1 MTGPEPRRSVVT
13 VYIAGEEYSIRTEA
27 TAEYTRECATY
38 VDRMVAE
45 ILSGGMLLQPHKAAI
60 LAALAITDQL
70 FQAQREGDGL
80 REELVLRS
88 ERLVTEIEVRLV
100 EPNLAAGS

>member
-1 MTGPEPRRSVVT
+1 MTEPRRNVVT

-27 TAEYTRECATY
+27 SEDYTRDCAKY
-38 VDRMVAE
+38 VDRMVGE
-45 ILSGGMLLQPHKAAI
+45 ILAGGALLQPHKAAI

-80 REELVLRS
+80 RDDLAGRVAQLAA
-88 ERLVTEIEVRLV
+88 EIETRLG
-100 EPNLAAGS
+100 ESSLAAGS